1 MCYCAIKI
9 YLSSF
14 SILKIAVPRHKIVE
28 NYKAL
33 GDNMH
38 HCVKFHE
45 NQSIGCRYIAI

>member
-14 SILKIAVPRHKIVE
+14 SILKIAVLRHKIVE

-33 GDNMH
+33 GTICITVSNFM
-38 HCVKFHE
+38 KIS
-45 NQSIGCRYIAI
+45 Q